1 MPEYIAR
8 DPRTPEEGRL
18 GDALLEA
25 LETVLEMP
33 RDLKVP
39 TDPLAAIL
47 RDVVVAAGWRPP
59 ARVITDLAELDGLPP
74 CAVIRAGSVIYQH
87 VGYGVWLT
95 PGVHPRTHSVRLLQR
110 AALARVQVI
119 VLWTPRQ
126 DGQAEDAQI
135 EEGDRG

>member
-8 DPRTPEEGRL
+8 DPRTPEESSL

-59 ARVITDLAELDGLPP
+59 ARVITDLAELDTLPVGSVVMDSPYPEGDVCRRTADGVWEHPGLPG
-74 CAVIRAGSVIYQH
+74 CCTS
-87 VGYGVWLT
+87 
-95 PGVHPRTHSVRLLQR
+95 
-110 AALARVQVI
+110 RVLSLPVV
-119 VLWTPRQ
+119 VLWTPPQ
-126 DGQAEDAQI
+126 EGQAEDAQI
-135 EEGDRG
+135 REGDRG